1 MSVYARSSSAISEA
15 FRFKLVPNVKKH
27 ELQPI
32 LLCLLYPYTLLS
44 VPNARVT
51 STLPYVQTTLWCS
64 KCNYLPGG
72 GRPRSLSISFLI
84 KIAAP
89 RGIPSARNPSS
100 VRSGRCLPLILLSL
114 KIFLSLSSRSESWST
129 DSKWAMTCSVF
140 HALIS
145 SRDGNKSGAELDA
158 IETNEKILRTKS

>member
-32 LLCLLYPYTLLS
+32 LLCLLHYSLSPTPESRLLYPTYKLLYDAQ
-44 VPNARVT
+44 NA
-51 STLPYVQTTLWCS
+51 
-64 KCNYLPGG
+64 NYLPGG

-114 KIFLSLSSRSESWST
+114 KIFLSLSSRSKSWST

-145 SRDGNKSGAELDA
+145 SRDGNKSGVELDA
-158 IETNEKILRTKS
+158 IETKLRTKS